1 MFLNQISKLTISIG
15 IFIIISASFTKQLVN
30 FAKNYIGKNGFM
42 VLVGIAFVIF
52 VLSFLNFIIKKR
64 AKFLNILLF
73 GIVLIAGAV
82 VSWQIK
88 ITEEKIHILEY
99 GILGWFA
106 ARDLMK
112 ANTKIKGS
120 LLACLVCVMVGVLDE
135 VFQAVLPYRYFEL
148 RDIGLNGLG
157 GIWGITLHLTG
168 KE

>member
-1 MFLNQISKLTISIG
+1 
-15 IFIIISASFTKQLVN
+15 
-30 FAKNYIGKNGFM
+30 M

-52 VLSFLNFIIKKR
+52 VVSFLNFIIKKR

-73 GIVLIAGAV
+73 GTVLIAGAV

-88 ITEEKIHILEY
+88 ILEEKMHILEY

-120 LLACLVCVMVGVLDE
+120 LLACLVCVMAGVLDE
-135 VFQAVLPYRYFEL
+135 GFQKILPYRVFEL
-148 RDIGLNGLG
+148 RDIRMNILG
-157 GIWGITLHLTG
+157 GIWGVILYLLS
-168 KE
+168 